1 MGIFKKFKR
10 STMKSYRKVF
20 GHKSPYRR
28 VYGSRNA
35 GQAIGVTYR
44 QGLKVANDLADLRR
58 KVSGMDKRLNVE
70 KKYVTGSV
78 QTGFVAQTNFNAG
91 GDFPGYYFTELTPSI
106 PQGNG
111 ENERNG
117 NSLKLTG
124 FHSKFQFRQQP
135 NCHSDRR
142 LKMMLIKTTSDKTLP
157 NILTEMY
164 DINPLTG
171 IIDYHSNVDYTNNKD
186 SHKVILSKSFKVRQI
201 QGGPGY
207 SQNPD
212 GKAIADCQMN
222 LKLQELLRYELNT
235 SVTPNDVRF
244 YVVIFCDTGNLSTVG
259 ASANPGVMVPN
270 PESGIELQ
278 FHHKW
283 WYVDN

>member
-1 MGIFKKFKR
+1 M
-10 STMKSYRKVF
+10 STYRKVKKYVSTGVKRGIKEF
-20 GHKSPYRR
+20 GKNYGISYGRRGLRMKKSTPQKLAALATT
-28 VYGSRNA
+28 VA
-35 GQAIGVTYR
+35 GIA
-44 QGLKVANDLADLRR
+44 A
-58 KVSGMDKRLNVE
+58 RLNVE

-78 QTGFVAQTNFNAG
+78 QTGFVGQTNWSAG
-91 GDFPGYYFTELTPSI
+91 GDFPGYYFADLTPTI
-106 PQGNG
+106 PQGAG
-111 ENERNG
+111 ESERNG

-142 LKMMLIKTTSDKTLP
+142 LRMMLIKTTSDKTLP

-164 DINPLTG
+164 DLNPLTG
-171 IIDYHSNVDYTNNKD
+171 IIDYHSNKDYTNNKD
-186 SHKVILSKSFKVRQI
+186 SHKVILTKNFKIRQI

-235 SVTPNDVRF
+235 SDNPNDVKF
-244 YVVIFCDTGNLSTVG
+244 YLVIFCDTGNISSTG
-259 ASANPGVMVPN
+259 ASANLGVMVPN

-283 WYVDN
+283 WFVDN